1 MYRSIWRALL
11 LNVSIYVSSLVFIIY
26 YVLLYPTI
34 WQVSDTNKIIP
45 INMWD
50 PDKWT
55 IFGADYQN
63 KVCDL
68 V

>member
-11 LNVSIYVSSLVFIIY
+11 LHVSIYVSSLVFIIY

-34 WQVSDTNKIIP
+34 WQVSDTNKIIA

-50 PDKWT
+50 PDKRT